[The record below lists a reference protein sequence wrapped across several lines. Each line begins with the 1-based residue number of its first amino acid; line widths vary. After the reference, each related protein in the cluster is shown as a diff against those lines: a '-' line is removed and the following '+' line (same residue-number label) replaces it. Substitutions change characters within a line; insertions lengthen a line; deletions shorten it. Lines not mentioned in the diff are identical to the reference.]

1 MLKNWSRK
9 WSSESEKFGS
19 MNKGISKLVTG
30 TDNFHHHEMNL
41 YEQIGYIYS
50 HLRMH
55 ATATDYFKK

>member
-1 MLKNWSRK
+1 
-9 WSSESEKFGS
+9 